1 MTGTASSAAPQ
12 GPAKVL
18 VVDDEPDVLLL
29 LRIHFEEAGYRTVL
43 AADGETA
50 LRRLDEERPD
60 AVVLD
65 VMMPV
70 MDGWSV
76 LEALRSRADAP
87 PVVVLS
93 ARTTDADIAR
103 ARELGAADYV
113 TKPFEPAALL
123 AAVARA
129 LAARPRPGG

>member
-1 MTGTASSAAPQ
+1 
-12 GPAKVL
+12 
-18 VVDDEPDVLLL
+18 
-29 LRIHFEEAGYRTVL
+29 
-43 AADGETA
+43 
-50 LRRLDEERPD
+50 
-60 AVVLD
+60 
-65 VMMPV
+65 
-70 MDGWSV
+70 V
-76 LEALRSRADAP
+76 LEALRSRPDAP